1 MINFDD
7 TYWERIKGYPI
18 SEETRI
24 DARWL
29 LRNKYDDKPYGSLR
43 IVSHPDLQPGYLR
56 SVFIYVT
63 KKDDKP
69 DNEIIR
75 TIEDNK
81 IDLREIELYELDK
94 DIETETII
102 HTDSLQRL
110 EKMFNIEIM

>member
-7 TYWERIKGYPI
+7 TYWERLKGYPI

-24 DARWL
+24 DARWI
-29 LRNKYDDKPYGSLR
+29 LRSNIDDKPYGSLR

-56 SVFIYVT
+56 AVFIYVT
-63 KKDDKP
+63 KKSDKS
-69 DNEIIR
+69 DSEIIK

-94 DIETETII
+94 DIETETIN
-102 HTDSLQRL
+102 HTDSMQRL
-110 EKMFNIEIM
+110 EEMFNVEII